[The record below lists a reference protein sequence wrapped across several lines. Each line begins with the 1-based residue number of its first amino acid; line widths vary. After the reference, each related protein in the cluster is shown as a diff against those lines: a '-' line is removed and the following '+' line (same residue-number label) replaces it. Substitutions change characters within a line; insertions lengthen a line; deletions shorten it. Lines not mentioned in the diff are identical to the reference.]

1 MGWFLGSARSNCP
14 IAGSLDI
21 FGDTWTLLVLRDL
34 LLRGVNRFQD
44 LASSEQ
50 IASNIL
56 SNRLERL
63 QDAGL
68 IERYPDIHDGR
79 KYIYVPTEAA
89 IELIPLLIEMMLWGD
104 RYTSGVA
111 DPSLVKAAKKDRASF
126 IKGASDMARKAAKTA
141 LGT

>member
-1 MGWFLGSARSNCP
+1 M
-14 IAGSLDI
+14 
-21 FGDTWTLLVLRDL
+21 RDL
-34 LLRGVNRFQD
+34 LLRGINRFQD

-50 IASNIL
+50 VASNIL

-111 DPSLVKAAKKDRASF
+111 DPSLVKAAKKDRAQF
-126 IKGASDMARKAAKTA
+126 IKAATDSARQAAKTA